1 MIRRR
6 ACIVLTIT
14 SALLLSRPISSAQ
27 PAAAKIYRVGVLN
40 PAAWDADSPGWNDF
54 VAEMTKRG
62 YVEGRN
68 LVFEKRFADLP
79 DNFDLLDKLAAELVE
94 LKVDVIYAA
103 RGTPSA
109 LAAKKATT
117 TIPIVFYSSSDPVGN
132 GLVASLSR
140 PGGNL
145 TGSAILGGDTA
156 SKRLQFFAEA
166 IGKLTTVAYIQ
177 PVGTRSFPW
186 YAPYAATVTKAAKLL
201 GITVLFVDVESFSE
215 LEPLVKRLVRQGIG
229 GATLLEGQSDVQQRR
244 RAAAL
249 FIENRLPSM
258 GDAREG
264 FLLDYDV
271 QFRLAAETAAKYV
284 DKILK
289 GAKPA
294 DLPVEQ
300 VSTYQ
305 LVINLKTA
313 RALGLN
319 ISPSLLQQADEVIQ

>member
-1 MIRRR
+1 
-6 ACIVLTIT
+6 
-14 SALLLSRPISSAQ
+14 
-27 PAAAKIYRVGVLN
+27 
-40 PAAWDADSPGWNDF
+40 
-54 VAEMTKRG
+54 
-62 YVEGRN
+62 
-68 LVFEKRFADLP
+68 
-79 DNFDLLDKLAAELVE
+79 
-94 LKVDVIYAA
+94 
-103 RGTPSA
+103 
-109 LAAKKATT
+109 
-117 TIPIVFYSSSDPVGN
+117 
-132 GLVASLSR
+132 
-140 PGGNL
+140 
-145 TGSAILGGDTA
+145 
-156 SKRLQFFAEA
+156 
-166 IGKLTTVAYIQ
+166 
-177 PVGTRSFPW
+177 
-186 YAPYAATVTKAAKLL
+186 VTKAAKLL

-215 LEPLVKRLVRQGIG
+215 LEPLVKRLVRQGID

-313 RALGLN
+313 RALWLN